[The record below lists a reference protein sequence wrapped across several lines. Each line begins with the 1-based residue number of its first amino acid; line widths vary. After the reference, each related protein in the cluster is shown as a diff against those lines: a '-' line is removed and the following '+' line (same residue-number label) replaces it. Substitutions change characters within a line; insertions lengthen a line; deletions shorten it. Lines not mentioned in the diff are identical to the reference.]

1 MKSFLCVAFVC
12 LISPLSLQA
21 NPIVTVEE
29 TSVSPFESAHIKV
42 MKPDNS
48 GVFYD
53 GNVLAGINNLLVDGV
68 ATTGFCIDPFHFS
81 LGGPVPNYE
90 VVDLTQAPKDANMDA
105 QQAALISALWT
116 LNFDAIGT
124 DNQKAAA
131 LQIAIWEVIAGPRF
145 SLPNGQIDF
154 GAAGLVLAAESYNGP
169 TVNLVALTGSGQ
181 DYVIP
186 GSVPDAGTT
195 LLLLAVGIGVL
206 LLAQRTVR
214 LPRYAR
220 ANRRA

>member
-1 MKSFLCVAFVC
+1 M
-12 LISPLSLQA
+12 
-21 NPIVTVEE
+21 VTVQE
-29 TSVSPFESAHIKV
+29 TSVSPFETAHIKV

-48 GVFYD
+48 GLFYD

-81 LGGPVPNYE
+81 VGGPVANYE
-90 VVDLTQAPKDANMDA
+90 IVDLIQAPKDANMDA

-131 LQIAIWEVIAGPRF
+131 LQIAIWEVVAGPRF

-154 GAAGLVLAAESYNGP
+154 GAASLMLAAESYNGP

-181 DYVIP
+181 DYVIA
-186 GSVPDAGTT
+186 GRSVPDAGTT
-195 LLLLAVGIGVL
+195 LLLLTIGVGVL

-214 LPRYAR
+214 LPRYAL

>member
-1 MKSFLCVAFVC
+1 MKSVFSAAFVC
-12 LISPLSLQA
+12 VLSTLSLRA

-29 TSVSPFESAHIKV
+29 TSVSPVETAHIKV

-105 QQAALISALWT
+105 QQAALVRALWT

-131 LQIAIWEVIAGPRF
+131 LQIAIWEVVAGPRF
-145 SLPNGQIDF
+145 SLPNGQTDF
-154 GAAGLVLAAESYNGP
+154 GAASLTLLAENYNGP
-169 TVNLVALTGSGQ
+169 MVNLVALTGSGQ
-181 DYVIP
+181 DYVIAAP
-186 GSVPDAGTT
+186 SVPDAGTT
-195 LLLLAVGIGVL
+195 LLLFTIGIGVI
-206 LLAQRTVR
+206 LLAQRIDHSS
-214 LPRYAR
+214 RYA
-220 ANRRA
+220 